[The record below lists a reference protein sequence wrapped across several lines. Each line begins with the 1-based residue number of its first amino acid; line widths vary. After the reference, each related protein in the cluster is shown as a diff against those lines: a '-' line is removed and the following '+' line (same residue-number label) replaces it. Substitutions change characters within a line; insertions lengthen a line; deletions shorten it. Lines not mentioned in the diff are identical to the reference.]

1 MGQAGTK
8 LYVDTTTAIT
18 TSAYG
23 ITMAIIA
30 IVIIIGIPAIIYI
43 TRGTLNLQETS
54 SLEAIFI
61 PLLYMIITITYIV
74 LITNGNMAS
83 CDSKKESD
91 NNIKLAFSIGIIFI
105 FLLMLYYMAKLFI
118 FLKFDNVNNLNI
130 VTTIIPSICFFMSY
144 SALSLSL
151 IKVTHS

>member
-1 MGQAGTK
+1 M
-8 LYVDTTTAIT
+8 
-18 TSAYG
+18 
-23 ITMAIIA
+23 
-30 IVIIIGIPAIIYI
+30 
-43 TRGTLNLQETS
+43 NLQDNS

-105 FLLMLYYMAKLFI
+105 FLLMLYYMAKLF
-118 FLKFDNVNNLNI
+118 FTNFDNVNNLNI
-130 VTTIIPSICFFMSY
+130 VI
-144 SALSLSL
+144 
-151 IKVTHS
+151 

>member
-1 MGQAGTK
+1 MGQVGSTILETGLK
-8 LYVDTTTAIT
+8 TGF
-18 TSAYG
+18 G
-23 ITMAIIA
+23 IFMIVIARA
-30 IVIIIGIPAIIYI
+30 IVIGIPLFLYI
-43 TRGTLNLQETS
+43 MRGKLNLQQTS
-54 SLEAIFI
+54 SMEVIFI
-61 PLLYMIITITYIV
+61 PLLYTIITITYVV

-91 NNIKLAFSIGIIFI
+91 DNIKLAFSIGIIFI
-105 FLLMLYYMAKLFI
+105 FLLMLYYLGKIFI
-118 FLKFDNVNNLNI
+118 FSNFDNINNLNI

>member
-1 MGQAGTK
+1 MGQ
-8 LYVDTTTAIT
+8 V
-18 TSAYG
+18 TSKDYLKDNPNAQYG
-23 ITMAIIA
+23 ITITLIVLAVVAGIA
-30 IVIIIGIPAIIYI
+30 LLYYFI
-43 TRGTLNLQETS
+43 RGGTMNLQDTS
-54 SLEAIFI
+54 SMEAMFI
-61 PLLYMIITITYIV
+61 PLLYTIITITYVV

-105 FLLMLYYMAKLFI
+105 FLLMLYYVGKVFI
-118 FLKFDNVNNLNI
+118 FSNFDNINNLNI
-130 VTTIIPSICFFMSY
+130 VTTIIPSVCFFMSY